1 MALLRLFRRRDRRR
15 KTAPASTPLQSTE
28 ETNARLRALGATIGE
43 GCLIYSTAF
52 STEPYL
58 VTLGNRVAVSGGVKF
73 LPHDGAVWLLR
84 QRRPHAQVFG
94 RIVVEDDC
102 YIGENALLLPGTRVG
117 RGSVVAAG
125 AVLKGR
131 FPENSV
137 IAGNPAR
144 AVGRA
149 SLLAELMD
157 QSASTLDSLHLPPDE
172 RRALVLER
180 TRP

>member
-1 MALLRLFRRRDRRR
+1 MAFLRLFRRRRREAASGT
-15 KTAPASTPLQSTE
+15 TAPLQSTE
-28 ETNARLRALGATIGE
+28 ATIARLRAQGATIGE
-43 GCLIYSTAF
+43 GCLIYSTTF
-52 STEPYL
+52 SSEPYL

-102 YIGENALLLPGTRVG
+102 YIGENALLLPGTRIG

-125 AVLKGR
+125 AVVKGR

-157 QSASTLDSLHLPPDE
+157 QSPATLDSLHLPPE
-172 RRALVLER
+172 GRRALVER
-180 TRP
+180 TIQP